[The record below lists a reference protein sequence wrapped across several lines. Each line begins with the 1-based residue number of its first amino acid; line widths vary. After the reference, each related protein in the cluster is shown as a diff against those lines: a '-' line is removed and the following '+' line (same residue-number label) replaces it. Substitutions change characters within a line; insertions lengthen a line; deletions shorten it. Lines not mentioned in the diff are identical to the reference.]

1 MKVGLLLV
9 THEGVGQALLANAER
24 MLGGRPLATRVVE
37 AEEDAD
43 LDALV
48 AAAEAAREV
57 LDTGAG
63 VLVLTDLYGATPS
76 NAARRLA
83 ARPGCRVVAGL
94 SLPMLVR
101 VLNYPNLPLEEL
113 AQKALSGG
121 RDGVLL
127 CDPPPLEV

>member
-24 MLGGRPLATRVVE
+24 MLGGQPLATRVVE
-37 AEEDAD
+37 AGEDTD

-83 ARPGCRVVAGL
+83 VRPGCRVVAGL

-127 CDPPPLEV
+127 CDPPSEV

>member
-1 MKVGLLLV
+1 MRVGLLLV
-9 THEGVGQALLANAER
+9 THEGVGRALLVNAER
-24 MLGGRPLATRVVE
+24 MLGGRPLETRVVE
-37 AEEDAD
+37 AGADPD
-43 LDALV
+43 LDALS
-48 AAAEAAREV
+48 AAAEAACEA

-83 ARPGCRVVAGL
+83 ARPGRRVVAGL

-101 VLNYPNLPLEEL
+101 VLNYPGLPLEEL

-127 CDPPPLEV
+127 CDPPEEA

>member
-1 MKVGLLLV
+1 
-9 THEGVGQALLANAER
+9 
-24 MLGGRPLATRVVE
+24 MLGGRPLETRVVE
-37 AEEDAD
+37 AGADPD
-43 LDALV
+43 LDALS
-48 AAAEAAREV
+48 AAAEAACEA

-83 ARPGCRVVAGL
+83 ARPGRRVVAGL

-101 VLNYPNLPLEEL
+101 VLNYPGLPLEEL

-127 CDPPPLEV
+127 CDPPEEA